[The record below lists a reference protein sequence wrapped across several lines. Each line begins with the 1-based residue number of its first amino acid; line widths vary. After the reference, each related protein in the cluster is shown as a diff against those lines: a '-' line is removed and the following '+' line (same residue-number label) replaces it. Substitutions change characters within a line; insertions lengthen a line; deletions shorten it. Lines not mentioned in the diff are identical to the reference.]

1 MAEES
6 VLKMNGAGND
16 ESYTFVDDSRC
27 KNNNEPVIS
36 SHGPV
41 ISEFLGSTQDVI
53 NIDIDEEIQIYNEK
67 CHGVNNEDRQESLS
81 FSKHKIEVTN
91 NFNESNIGGN
101 YSVKTRTD
109 NTLESDFI
117 DFKYFISKELATIRD
132 NIEHLE
138 ATVNTDFEK
147 TYLKNENIKLA
158 NEVNELRSF
167 VGEILK
173 YVCHNGKDNPTL
185 NINKNLEINKNQRQ
199 NQSTGKKKIK
209 NSFETRN
216 VSNTDNELH
225 KWLIPKR
232 TLPVKK
238 FESIQKQTTLKNRYQ
253 DLSIND
259 VNDSVEDT
267 RENCFNELQ
276 KSNKNNVTTHRKPS
290 VVVNELQD
298 NDHGYQWK
306 HSVPGTALYSEVT
319 SGKQNNRRIQIFSDS
334 ILKPINTRSFNHM
347 CKSGRT
353 YLRSFPGS
361 TDRQRKYY
369 AVPTLEESHPDT
381 VIIHVGTNDLLKN
394 KEVNRKDEIEKIA
407 KDVIDIGLLMEEH
420 QVQNIMISGIT
431 YSTKINVNTI
441 RKLNDQLK
449 IYCESHGF
457 IYISNDSISKEHLA
471 RDGIHINQSGIL
483 KIVNNFVNVLD
494 NYFLWR
500 GTRHIEVM

>member
-1 MAEES
+1 MADGADVFIVRENIFDIIIDAISQIKLKRKNPTAESIYNYLKKQDEQLDLSIFKFNLEKLVEES
-6 VLKMNGAGND
+6 VLKMNGTGND
-16 ESYTFVDDSRC
+16 ESYTFVDDSRS

-67 CHGVNNEDRQESLS
+67 CHGINNEDRQESLS

-91 NFNESNIGGN
+91 NFNESNIDGN
-101 YSVKTRTD
+101 YSVKSRTD

-147 TYLKNENIKLA
+147 TYFKNENIKLA

-199 NQSTGKKKIK
+199 NQSTGKQKQIK

-253 DLSIND
+253 DLFIND

-276 KSNKNNVTTHRKPS
+276 KKNKNNVTTHRKPS

-334 ILKPINTRSFNHM
+334 ILKPINTRSFNRM

-361 TDRQRKYY
+361 TARQLKYY
-369 AVPTLEESHPDT
+369 
-381 VIIHVGTNDLLKN
+381 
-394 KEVNRKDEIEKIA
+394 
-407 KDVIDIGLLMEEH
+407 
-420 QVQNIMISGIT
+420 
-431 YSTKINVNTI
+431 
-441 RKLNDQLK
+441 
-449 IYCESHGF
+449 
-457 IYISNDSISKEHLA
+457 
-471 RDGIHINQSGIL
+471 
-483 KIVNNFVNVLD
+483 
-494 NYFLWR
+494 
-500 GTRHIEVM
+500 